1 MITRP
6 RITLAYV
13 RELRSG
19 RLYRRVSILDR
30 LVDEP
35 ALRTELVDA
44 ALRADRGR
52 RYTVFT
58 WQGHRCRLGYS
69 TFRALVWIK
78 FRGRWCPAV
87 CREL

>member
-19 RLYRRVSILDR
+19 RLSRRVSILDR

-44 ALRADRGR
+44 ALRADKGKKHTMFYWR
-52 RYTVFT
+52 
-58 WQGHRCRLGYS
+58 GHRCRLGYS
-69 TFRALVWIK
+69 TFRALVWVK
-78 FRGRWCPAV
+78 VRGRWCPAV
-87 CREL
+87 CRWG